1 MHIPGPPFWLISA
14 TIGVKVVAYASM
26 VRSFWRWRRQSVV
39 RVVCMALVINFAVGD
54 LMTAARFADR
64 FLPITSLVDW
74 LEITAAL
81 ISALCAR
88 FVWVGVHR

>member
-1 MHIPGPPFWLISA
+1 MHSPPLWLSA
-14 TIGVKVVAYASM
+14 LTVAVKLVAYASM
-26 VRSFWRWRRQSVV
+26 ARSFWKWRRQSVV

-88 FVWVGVHR
+88 FVWKGARR